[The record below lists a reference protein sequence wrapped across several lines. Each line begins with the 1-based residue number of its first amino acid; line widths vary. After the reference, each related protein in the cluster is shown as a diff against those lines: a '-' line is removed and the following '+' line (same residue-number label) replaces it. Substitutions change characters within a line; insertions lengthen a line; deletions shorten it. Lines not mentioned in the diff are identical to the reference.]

1 MTQRASVN
9 THPNEPPARSTGP
22 AAAAPSPGPA
32 AVLEALRAEGPLVA
46 CITNAVVTN
55 FTANVLLA
63 AGAAPAMV
71 DVTGEAGPF
80 ASAASALLINLGTPQ
95 PEQRAAA
102 VEAATAARMAGV
114 PWVLDP
120 VAVGT
125 LVHRTALAQRLLEER
140 PTVIRGNASEI
151 IALAGAGAGGRG
163 VETTAA
169 VETALDAARSLAART
184 GAVVAISGPVDAV
197 VDGACVSRVGGG
209 SVLLTRVTGGGC
221 ALGALAAGFLAAGR
235 AIGTDAFAATV
246 ACHAAYSAA
255 AEIAAATA
263 AGPGSF
269 PPAFLDALYALDADD
284 VARIAIS

>member
-1 MTQRASVN
+1 MPQHASASAYSSDCPAEPSVLRA
-9 THPNEPPARSTGP
+9 PAPPAGT
-22 AAAAPSPGPA
+22 AE
-32 AVLEALRAEGPLVA
+32 VLESLRAAGPLVA
-46 CITNAVVTN
+46 CITNSVVTN

-63 AGAAPAMV
+63 TGAAPAMV

-80 ASAASALLINLGTPQ
+80 AAVASALLINLGTPQ

-102 VEAATAARMAGV
+102 LEAAAAARAAGV

-125 LVHRTALAQRLLEER
+125 LVHRTELAHRLLEEE

-151 IALAGAGAGGRG
+151 MALAGSGAGGRG
-163 VETTAA
+163 VETADDVAA
-169 VETALDAARSLAART
+169 ALGAARALSART
-184 GAVVAISGPVDAV
+184 GAVVAVSGPVDAI
-197 VDGACVSRVGGG
+197 VDDGRLARVGGG
-209 SVLLTRVTGGGC
+209 SALLTRVTGGGC

-246 ACHAAYSAA
+246 ACHAVYSAA
-255 AEIAAATA
+255 AEIAAETA

-269 PPAFLDALYALDADD
+269 QVALLDSLYCLDADD
-284 VARIAIS
+284 LARIPVS

>member
-1 MTQRASVN
+1 M
-9 THPNEPPARSTGP
+9 PDPAG
-22 AAAAPSPGPA
+22 
-32 AVLEALRAEGPLVA
+32 VLEALRATGPLVA

-80 ASAASALLINLGTPQ
+80 ATDASALLINLGTPQ

-102 VEAATAARMAGV
+102 VEAATAARAAEV

-125 LVHRTALAQRLLEER
+125 LVHRTALAHRLLQER

-151 IALAGAGAGGRG
+151 IALAGSGGGGRG
-163 VETTAA
+163 VETADA
-169 VETALDAARSLAART
+169 VDAALDAARALSAST
-184 GAVVAISGPVDAV
+184 GAVVAVSGPVDAI
-197 VDGACVSRVGGG
+197 VDDRRLVRVGGG
-209 SVLLTRVTGGGC
+209 SALLTRITGGGC
-221 ALGALAAGFLAAGR
+221 ALGALVAGFVAAGR
-235 AIGTDAFAATV
+235 AIGTDVFEATV

-255 AEIAAATA
+255 AELAAEAA

-269 PPAFLDALYALDADD
+269 QICLLDAVYTLDGDD
-284 VARIAIS
+284 IARIPIS